1 MRRGAR
7 VGARLGVCTALAAIR
22 AYQRW
27 LSPHKGFC
35 CALRAATGGESC
47 SAYGYRVIERFG
59 LRRGLG
65 LLDRRLGLCSH
76 VHRTMTPPRPAR
88 HPRFFK
94 ERGSCDPS
102 CEDGAC
108 AGGDCT
114 SDGWTWNCG
123 DSSTTR
129 TDRDSARLD
138 AAARRARTRQQRK
151 RRQPGQDPDGAPPA
165 SK

>member
-1 MRRGAR
+1 MTRGSR
-7 VGARLGVCTALAAIR
+7 IALAAIR

-76 VHRTMTPPRPAR
+76 VHRSMTPPRPAR

-94 ERGSCDPS
+94 EQGHCDLP
-102 CEDGAC
+102 CDADCLGDGAC
-108 AGGDCT
+108 EIANCA

-138 AAARRARTRQQRK
+138 AAARRVRTQQQRK
-151 RRQPGQDPDGAPPA
+151 RRRAQGEA
-165 SK
+165 SSQKIDDKT